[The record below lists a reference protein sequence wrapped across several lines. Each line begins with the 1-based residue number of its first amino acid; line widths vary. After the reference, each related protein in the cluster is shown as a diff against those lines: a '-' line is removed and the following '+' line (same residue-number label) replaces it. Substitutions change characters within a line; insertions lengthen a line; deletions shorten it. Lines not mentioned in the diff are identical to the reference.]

1 MENLMK
7 TLKTLWKN
15 PKTKYILGAVVL
27 VLVIVGVIL
36 LGKLGS
42 KPEDEPNEGL
52 QVEESGDGDFFEIEE
67 EPEDEAKD
75 DKEDKKTV
83 IDKKTKGSMTVVDEQ
98 KEEYIIRTGA
108 EEFLKDD
115 KNYISVKDA
124 IVSYNEEKT
133 TLEQLLEKDKAI
145 ADVLA
150 GQVALTKIFDLC
162 PTDKAKKDADG
173 FYRITINVPALSE
186 ECESVT
192 VLHYSVKDEKWEI
205 LDKST
210 ADIANKKVTIV
221 SDDLSPIGIFATMKK
236 STDENK
242 PIEGDGGFG
251 RFF

>member
-1 MENLMK
+1 MENLIK

-42 KPEDEPNEGL
+42 KPGDEPNEGL
-52 QVEESGDGDFFEIEE
+52 QVEESGDGDYFEIEE
-67 EPEDEAKD
+67 EPEDEAK
-75 DKEDKKTV
+75 EDKATV
-83 IDKKTKGSMTVVDEQ
+83 IDKETKESMKVVEEQ

-115 KNYISVKDA
+115 KNYISIKDD

-133 TLEQLLEKDKAI
+133 TLAQLLEKDK
-145 ADVLA
+145 DVAEALE
-150 GQVALTKIFDLC
+150 GKVALTKIFDLC
-162 PTDKAKKDADG
+162 PTDKAKKDAEG
-173 FYRITINVPALSE
+173 YYRITIDVPALSE
-186 ECESVT
+186 DCESVT
-192 VLHYSVKDEKWEI
+192 VLHYSVKEEKWEI

-210 ADIANKKVTIV
+210 ADIPNKKVTIV
-221 SDDLSPIGIFATMKK
+221 SDDLSPIAIFATMKQNV
-236 STDENK
+236 DENK